1 MSNNNFVPRHVAII
15 MDGNGR
21 WASEKGE
28 ERLFGHNYGVK
39 SVKEV
44 VNASFK
50 VGVKYLT
57 LYTFST
63 ENWNRPKM
71 EVDGLMLLF
80 TKSIS
85 DEIDELNK
93 NGVRLRFMGKL
104 DELPNDVREAIN
116 IAEEITK
123 DNISLT
129 LIVAINYSS
138 KVEICDMVKSISQKV
153 IDGDIAISAIS
164 NEVIDENMYL
174 ADVPNPDLLIRTS
187 GEVRISNFL
196 LWQISYTELY
206 FTSVLWPDFG
216 EKDFNDAIEEYKNR
230 NRRYGKVTL

>member
-1 MSNNNFVPRHVAII
+1 MNNKNFTPKHIAII

-50 VGVKYLT
+50 AGIEYLT

-63 ENWNRPKM
+63 ENWNRPQT

-80 TKSIS
+80 TKAIS
-85 DEIDELNK
+85 DEVDELNK

-104 DELPNDVREAIN
+104 EELPTDVKEAIN
-116 IAEEITK
+116 IAEDITK
-123 DNISLT
+123 ENKSLT

-153 IDGDIAISAIS
+153 KDGDLAISDIT
-164 NEVIDENMYL
+164 NEVIDNNMYL
-174 ADVPNPDLLIRTS
+174 TDVPNPDLLIRTS

-206 FTSVLWPDFG
+206 FTSVLWPDFR
-216 EKDFNDAIEEYKNR
+216 EQDLNDAIDEYRNR
-230 NRRYGKVTL
+230 NRRYGK